1 MLFQLLCYDVI
12 MLLFCAYVF
21 IFAQTFQWKSFFF
34 FSLRSSS
41 RNSQSQQNLTK
52 NITHFTIQFLSKS
65 LTRFMNLSLLEVESN
80 MLPQRIQKPL
90 WPYKLSS
97 KKVSVWCQQKNICT
111 TSFLDAQE
119 LHSWRTLKASVC
131 IFLYISLR
139 KFLFQSRSKFLS
151 GGRWDGGRLNNFLK
165 ATSCLSLAN
174 VFEIFHFNWSFW
186 IFNYFLSFRYFYL

>member
-1 MLFQLLCYDVI
+1 MLWCYYAVILCIRFYICPDIPVEI
-12 MLLFCAYVF
+12 
-21 IFAQTFQWKSFFF
+21 IFF